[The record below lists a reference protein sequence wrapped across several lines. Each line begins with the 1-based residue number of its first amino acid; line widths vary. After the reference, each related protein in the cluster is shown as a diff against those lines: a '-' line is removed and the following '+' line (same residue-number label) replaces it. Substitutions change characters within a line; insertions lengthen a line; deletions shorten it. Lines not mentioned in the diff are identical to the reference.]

1 MNPMPEAEIAHTNPT
16 TRTLLLVVMLA
27 SGGAERPGTAV
38 EATSGADV
46 CG

>member
-27 SGGAERPGTAV
+27 SGGADPDQLAE
-38 EATSGADV
+38 S
-46 CG
+46 